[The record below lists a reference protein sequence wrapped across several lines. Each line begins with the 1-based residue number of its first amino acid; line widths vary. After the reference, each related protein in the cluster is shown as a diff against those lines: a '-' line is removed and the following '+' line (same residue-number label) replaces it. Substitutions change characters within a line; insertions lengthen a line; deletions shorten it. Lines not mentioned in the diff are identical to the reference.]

1 MCDCER
7 KYKLALAHSH
17 WSIFLP
23 ASSKY
28 GGKFSN
34 RKWLPEQSCS
44 ACRAAAPS
52 AVRKA
57 VVHSS
62 QCLSALLFITG
73 QQTSLFLSVS
83 LSLAQIKHCP
93 PGPLWRRW
101 EVLFHCIKCTFD
113 CNPVNDVTISLFVIL
128 LLVYFLKIEKKPNL
142 TLLIKTWNE
151 IQLLCSVLWFVCVW
165 ASVFVFL
172 IAHCA
177 AKIMGWLPKECIILK
192 IYRLNT
198 L

>member
-7 KYKLALAHSH
+7 KYKLALARSY

-28 GGKFSN
+28 GGKFSD

-52 AVRKA
+52 GVRKA

-62 QCLSALLFITG
+62 ACLSALVFITG
-73 QQTSLFLSVS
+73 QQTLYLSFSLFLSR
-83 LSLAQIKHCP
+83 LAQIEHCP
-93 PGPLWRRW
+93 PGPLWRRL
-101 EVLFHCIKCTFD
+101 EVLFRCIKCTFD

-128 LLVYFLKIEKKPNL
+128 LFGLFSKNWKKA
-142 TLLIKTWNE
+142 
-151 IQLLCSVLWFVCVW
+151 QLDSP
-165 ASVFVFL
+165 
-172 IAHCA
+172 H
-177 AKIMGWLPKECIILK
+177 
-192 IYRLNT
+192 
-198 L
+198 